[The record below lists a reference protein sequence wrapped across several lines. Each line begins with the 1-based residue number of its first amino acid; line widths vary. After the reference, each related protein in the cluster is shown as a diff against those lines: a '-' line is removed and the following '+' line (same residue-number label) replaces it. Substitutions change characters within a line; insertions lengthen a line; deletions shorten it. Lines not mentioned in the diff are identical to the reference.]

1 MTEPSHADLMARLAV
16 LETRAGA
23 SEAHIG
29 EIKTDLKALRR
40 DLRGVLL
47 SAAEAKGTWFGIGIG
62 ARLAFALIMATFG
75 AGAVKTFEWIKQ
87 ALS

>member
-23 SEAHIG
+23 SEMHIG
-29 EIKTDLKALRR
+29 EIKSDLKALRR

-75 AGAVKTFEWIKQ
+75 AGAVKAFDWIRQ
-87 ALS
+87 IWS